1 VKSVT
6 KRACYHRAVMPSGRA
21 ARAFLAGC
29 ALTVSLVAPA
39 HTSSPPIPFDELL
52 TELTVAVAG
61 VLGQNEQV
69 QVVASDTAL
78 ARDLGLRLARRGV
91 RVIDAAQADAAVIT
105 VTCSDTI
112 AERLCAAE
120 VQRGDARNVLSV
132 HRPYGAQTRPP
143 AIHFPVTLVLELRPL
158 LAETTP
164 ILDVAFVGPH
174 LLVLHPSTVAR
185 YQRADQGWR
194 VQEARPIVSK
204 RAWPRDLRGRLA
216 VDGTRL
222 EVFLPGVS
230 CRGSVDSFDLTCG
243 DEDRPWP
250 VGFEN
255 TGIVP
260 DRNYF
265 VSSQGE
271 RYYTAVPLGSEAGA
285 RWLAATADGRL
296 VFLDD
301 AGQSL
306 DGLAGSSDEVVGLPT
321 PCASGDLV
329 LVPVRSSQP
338 GDGDAL
344 RLFRVAGRRL
354 LAVTPPAALPG
365 TLTALW
371 ARTGA
376 NSATAVCHNPMTGLY
391 EAFQVG
397 VSCGR

>member
-1 VKSVT
+1 MKSVT
-6 KRACYHRAVMPSGRA
+6 KPACYHRAVMPSGRA

-39 HTSSPPIPFDELL
+39 HTVSPPVPFDELL
-52 TELTVAVAG
+52 TELTVAVADA
-61 VLGQNEQV
+61 LLLNEQV
-69 QVVASDTAL
+69 QVVASDAAL
-78 ARDLGLRLARRGV
+78 AGDLGLRLARRGV
-91 RVIDAAQADAAVIT
+91 RVIDAAQADAAVVT
-105 VTCSDTI
+105 VTCSETI

-132 HRPYGAQTRPP
+132 HRPYGAETRPL
-143 AIHFPVTLVLELRPL
+143 AIQRVPLVLELRPL

-174 LLVLHPSTVAR
+174 LLVLHPSAVAR
-185 YQRADQGWR
+185 YQRADEGWR

-204 RAWPRDLRGRLA
+204 RARPRDLRGRLA
-216 VDGTRL
+216 VEGPRL

-230 CRGSVDSFDLTCG
+230 CRGSVDPFDLTCG
-243 DEDRPWP
+243 DENRPWP

-301 AGQSL
+301 AGASL

-329 LVPVRSSQP
+329 LVPMRSSQP

-354 LAVTPPAALPG
+354 LPVTPPAALPG

-371 ARTGA
+371 ARSGE